1 MRAVLFFIPLLV
13 LVNACTLSQT
23 RPGFSARQ
31 TNALLR
37 EQSTLIDQQ
46 AQRLDAIAG
55 AQHTLLTHLSE
66 MQTQISA
73 INSKVSSG
81 ASKTT
86 GSGKERLGAQIH
98 SIQSE
103 SGVHSGKA
111 LNIDDKAILGRVEY
125 VWLDGANHYLKAR
138 IDTGAKSS
146 SLSATNVQRFERNGD
161 RWVRFDVALYD
172 DQPPVTL
179 EAPLLRHVK
188 IRQASVDELERRAVV
203 KLSVRLG
210 EIHEE
215 TEFTLSD
222 RNEMLYSVLLG
233 RSFLRDIAVVD
244 VAKKFTRSRD
254 PKLTAQVAP

>member
-23 RPGFSARQ
+23 RPGFSVRQ
-31 TNALLR
+31 TNTLLQ
-37 EQSTLIDQQ
+37 EQAVLIDLQ

-55 AQHTLLTHLSE
+55 TQHTLLTHLSE
-66 MQTQISA
+66 MHTQLSA
-73 INSKVSSG
+73 INSKVSNGYSP
-81 ASKTT
+81 TT
-86 GSGKERLGAQIH
+86 GSKKEKMGAKVH
-98 SIQSE
+98 RIQRQ
-103 SGVHSGKA
+103 SGVHTGKG
-111 LNIDDKAILGRVEY
+111 LNLDDKAILGRVEY

-146 SLSATNVQRFERNGD
+146 SLSAINVQRFERNGD
-161 RWVRFDVALYD
+161 RWVRFDVALFD
-172 DQPPVTL
+172 DRPAVTL

-188 IRQASVDELERRAVV
+188 IRQASVEELERRAVV
-203 KLSVRLG
+203 KLTVRLG

-222 RNEMLYSVLLG
+222 RNDMLYPVLLG

-244 VAKKFTRSRD
+244 VANKFTRSRD
-254 PKLTAQVAP
+254 PTLTAQVAP

>member
-23 RPGFSARQ
+23 RPGSIPRQ
-31 TNALLR
+31 TNLLLQ
-37 EQSTLIDQQ
+37 EQADLIGVQ

-55 AQHTLLTHLSE
+55 TQHTLLTHLSA
-66 MQTQISA
+66 MQTQLAA
-73 INSKVSSG
+73 INKKVSNGRSL
-81 ASKTT
+81 TT
-86 GSGKERLGAQIH
+86 GSKKEKAGGQIH
-98 SIQSE
+98 SIPNK

-111 LNIDDKAILGRVEY
+111 LTLDDKAILGRVEY

-161 RWVRFDVALYD
+161 RWVRFDVALFD
-172 DQPPVTL
+172 DRPEVTL

-203 KLSVRLG
+203 KLSIRLG

-254 PKLTAQVAP
+254 PKLTVQVAP